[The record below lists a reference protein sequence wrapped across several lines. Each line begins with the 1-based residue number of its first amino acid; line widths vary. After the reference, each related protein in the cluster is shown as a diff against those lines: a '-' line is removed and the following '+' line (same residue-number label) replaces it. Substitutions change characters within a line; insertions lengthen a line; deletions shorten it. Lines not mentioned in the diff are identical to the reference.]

1 MNIFLIIVGIA
12 LAIAAIVMAVV
23 TASKNSYRT
32 NKTKNP
38 LTKVLAILS
47 VVLIIFGSSFAII
60 PTGYTG
66 VRTTF
71 GQVSQTALSSGFN
84 FKIPFIQSIKKV
96 NNKQQDEV
104 FADAIWGETNE
115 KTPVYG
121 SNITVT
127 YQVSSEK
134 STWLYTHVTD
144 VDNLIT
150 RDLVASAFKMAA
162 VNFNAQEVTMRN
174 KVEPLMAEKLQESLI
189 SKYGENTITII
200 KITIDNMDFEDSY
213 NQAIAEKSIA
223 IQNQQKQEII
233 NETAI
238 AKAEADKKVM
248 ITNAEAEAKAKEIAA
263 EAEANANKKI
273 KESLS
278 KEVLESKFYE
288 KWDGKLPQAMGSDT
302 IITSVSDGSSE

>member
-1 MNIFLIIVGIA
+1 M
-12 LAIAAIVMAVV
+12 
-23 TASKNSYRT
+23 
-32 NKTKNP
+32 
-38 LTKVLAILS
+38 
-47 VVLIIFGSSFAII
+47 
-60 PTGYTG
+60 
-66 VRTTF
+66 
-71 GQVSQTALSSGFN
+71 
-84 FKIPFIQSIKKV
+84 
-96 NNKQQDEV
+96 
-104 FADAIWGETNE
+104 
-115 KTPVYG
+115 
-121 SNITVT
+121 
-127 YQVSSEK
+127 
-134 STWLYTHVTD
+134 
-144 VDNLIT
+144 
-150 RDLVASAFKMAA
+150 
-162 VNFNAQEVTMRN
+162 
-174 KVEPLMAEKLQESLI
+174 